1 MINENIDIYINK
13 IIQAYKKNIEI
24 LKNKN
29 IETSLNNKPHTF
41 TIPKQKDILLTLP
54 PIKHKPLLIDN
65 SPKNYNIIMKI
76 KNFIKK
82 LLNKI

>member
-1 MINENIDIYINK
+1 MMNEHIKTYINK
-13 IIQAYKKNIEI
+13 IIQDYKTNIEI

-29 IETSLNNKPHTF
+29 IEINLNKAN
-41 TIPKQKDILLTLP
+41 IPNIQKQKDILLTLP
-54 PIKHKPLLIDN
+54 PIKKKPFLIDN